1 MPAASPAGIRRT
13 TRSTSLRPARWS
25 RRPSR
30 RAATST
36 RGVSSRASSSSRARI
51 VSIVTCVAPR
61 PTSRPSSAATRRG
74 CRWCRCS
81 TATRTRSRSS
91 ARRSA
96 CPSSR
101 WAWTTS
107 ASRVR
112 APPSIITTV
121 STPPRSPGPRRSSWA
136 ADARAARRA
145 VPGVRRHGM
154 IRARMSTLT
163 ESRKRELRRDLEA
176 ILGAG
181 AVLSDPDELLVYES
195 DGLTLF
201 RALADFVVFPTSAEH
216 VSAIGKLANREG
228 LPFVARGAGTG
239 LSGGCLPAEGGIVI
253 SLMRMSRVL
262 EVDYDNQFAVVEPG
276 LVNLHL
282 SWKVGP
288 RGYYYAPDPSSQQ
301 ACTVGGNIANNSGG
315 PHTLKYGV
323 TVNHVLGL
331 EVVLPDGEVMWL
343 GGKTREAQGYDM
355 AGLFVGSEGTFGIAT
370 KIIVRILRQSQAVKT
385 VLAVFNTIEEASEAV
400 SAVIA
405 RGLIPAAMEMID
417 QTTIGAVEDAFGCG
431 YPRDAAAA
439 LLIELD
445 GLQHGM
451 DAQAERVMAACRDCG
466 ARDVRVARDEAE
478 RQLLWKGRKS
488 AFGAYGRIS
497 PAYMVMDGVI
507 PRTRLPEVL
516 RRVNEIVGAHE
527 LRVGNVF
534 HAGDGNLHPNLL
546 YDPRR
551 PGEVAR
557 VVTAGGEI
565 LKVCADVGGSISGEH
580 GIGLE
585 KMDYMSLIFT
595 EADLGFM
602 RALREAFNPR
612 GLCN

>member
-1 MPAASPAGIRRT
+1 MSSLDPGRKAG
-13 TRSTSLRPARWS
+13 LR
-25 RRPSR
+25 
-30 RAATST
+30 
-36 RGVSSRASSSSRARI
+36 
-51 VSIVTCVAPR
+51 
-61 PTSRPSSAATRRG
+61 
-74 CRWCRCS
+74 
-81 TATRTRSRSS
+81 
-91 ARRSA
+91 
-96 CPSSR
+96 
-101 WAWTTS
+101 
-107 ASRVR
+107 
-112 APPSIITTV
+112 
-121 STPPRSPGPRRSSWA
+121 
-136 ADARAARRA
+136 
-145 VPGVRRHGM
+145 
-154 IRARMSTLT
+154 
-163 ESRKRELRRDLEA
+163 RELESL
-176 ILGAG
+176 LGKG
-181 AVLSDPDELLVYES
+181 AVLSDPEELLVYES

-201 RALADFVVFPTSAEH
+201 QALADFVVFPTSVEQ
-216 VSAIGKLANREG
+216 VSAVVRLANREG

-239 LSGGCLPAEGGIVI
+239 LSGGCLPAEGGLVI
-253 SLMRMSRVL
+253 SLMRMNRVL
-262 EVDYDNQFAVVEPG
+262 EVDYDNHIAVVEPG

-282 SWKVGP
+282 SWAVGP
-288 RGYYYAPDPSSQQ
+288 KGFYFAPDPSSQQ

-331 EVVLPDGEVMWL
+331 EVVLPDGEIMWL
-343 GGKTREAQGYDM
+343 GGRTRGSQGYDM

-370 KIIVRILRQSQAVKT
+370 KILVRIVQQPQAVKT
-385 VLAVFNTIEEASEAV
+385 VLAVFDTVDQASEAV

-466 ARDVRVARDEAE
+466 ARDVRAARDEAE

-488 AFGAYGRIS
+488 AFGAFGRIS

-516 RRVNEIVGAHE
+516 KRVNEIVGAHE

-534 HAGDGNLHPNLL
+534 HAGDGNLHPNIL

-585 KMDYMSLIFT
+585 KMDYMPLIFT
-595 EADLGFM
+595 EADLHAM
-602 RALREAFNPR
+602 RGVREAWNPR
-612 GLCN
+612 GLCNPGKIFPSRKACGEASIAYRPHPIEAQGLAQRF